1 MIVAMRREDVS
12 FEQWLDETFGR
23 AVSGEWYPQF
33 VPADEWPDPVAD
45 HLLVDHLTRL
55 FEQPDDALRYY
66 SDKQIAAGLWELGP
80 GDAHCVYNPEIA
92 IEARER
98 LIRSVATFFRDFFD
112 VRCIPKL
119 SHLDKVETEPLNGIC
134 YMWWEV
140 ITWGWAKDD
149 PDAERLKT
157 ADLDVMEAVLRLPN
171 PACKES
177 ALHGLGHMV
186 RHSDRALE
194 IIERFLSSAT
204 DLDAALIQYA
214 EAARSGC
221 IQ

>member
-1 MIVAMRREDVS
+1 
-12 FEQWLDETFGR
+12 
-23 AVSGEWYPQF
+23 
-33 VPADEWPDPVAD
+33 
-45 HLLVDHLTRL
+45 
-55 FEQPDDALRYY
+55 
-66 SDKQIAAGLWELGP
+66 
-80 GDAHCVYNPEIA
+80 
-92 IEARER
+92 
-98 LIRSVATFFRDFFD
+98 
-112 VRCIPKL
+112 
-119 SHLDKVETEPLNGIC
+119 
-134 YMWWEV
+134 
-140 ITWGWAKDD
+140 
-149 PDAERLKT
+149 
-157 ADLDVMEAVLRLPN
+157 VMEAVLRLPN

>member
-1 MIVAMRREDVS
+1 MINARDNVS
-12 FEQWLDETFGR
+12 FDQWLDETFGR

-33 VPADEWPDPVAD
+33 VPADDWPPPVAD
-45 HLLVDHLTRL
+45 HLLVEYLTRL
-55 FEQPDDALRYY
+55 FEDSDNALCYY

-92 IEARER
+92 IDARER
-98 LIRSVATFFRDFFD
+98 LIRSVATFFRDFFN

-119 SHLDKVETEPLNGIC
+119 SHLDKEQTEPLNGIC

-149 PDAERLKT
+149 PDAERLRV
-157 ADLDVMEAVLRLPN
+157 ADTDVMEMVLGLPN

-186 RHSDRALE
+186 RQSDRALE
-194 IIERFLSSAT
+194 IIDRLLGGPA
-204 DLDAALIQYA
+204 DLTPGLVDYA
-214 EAARSGC
+214 QAARTGC